1 MENAPKINYT
11 NSNCISFTIGADT
24 WFVSY
29 NSPIVHIQEQQNPR
43 WTHRTDFILVALG
56 DDYNRS
62 KTTARHLN
70 TMLDNFSQPF
80 AGGRYFGRTVYIKKE
95 DLSPNYQRF
104 ADHLGLVNLSEMD
117 NPHKRS
123 ILDDFYLNQIKK
135 QRSDG

>member
-1 MENAPKINYT
+1 MENAPQINYT

-29 NSPIVHIQEQQNPR
+29 NSTIVHIQEQQNPR

-62 KTTARHLN
+62 KTTSRHLN
-70 TMLDNFSQPF
+70 AMLDDFVDKHRYCV
-80 AGGRYFGRTVYIKKE
+80 GRPVYIRKE

-104 ADHLGLVNLSEMD
+104 AEYNGLVDLSTMD
-117 NPHKRS
+117 NPHRRS

-135 QRSDG
+135 QRSDD

>member
-29 NSPIVHIQEQQNPR
+29 NSPIIHIQEQQNPR

-62 KTTARHLN
+62 KTTSRHLN
-70 TMLDNFSQPF
+70 AMLDDFVDKHRYYV
-80 AGGRYFGRTVYIKKE
+80 GRPVYIKKE
-95 DLSPNYQRF
+95 NLSPNYQRF
-104 ADHLGLVNLSEMD
+104 AEYNGLVDLSTMD
-117 NPHKRS
+117 NPHIRS

-135 QRSDG
+135 QRSDN

>member
-1 MENAPKINYT
+1 MESAPQINYT

-62 KTTARHLN
+62 KTTSRHLN
-70 TMLDNFSQPF
+70 AMLDDFVDKH
-80 AGGRYFGRTVYIKKE
+80 RYYFGRTVYIKKE

-117 NPHKRS
+117 NPHRRS

-135 QRSDG
+135 K

>member
-29 NSPIVHIQEQQNPR
+29 NSPIVHIQEQPNAR
-43 WTHRTDFILVALG
+43 WSHVTDFILVSLSE
-56 DDYNRS
+56 DYNRS
-62 KTTARHLN
+62 KTTSRHLN
-70 TMLDNFSQPF
+70 AMLDNFAHKHKSYC
-80 AGGRYFGRTVYIKKE
+80 GRSIYIRKE

-104 ADHLGLVNLSEMD
+104 AEYNGLVDLSTMD
-117 NPHKRS
+117 NPHRRS

-135 QRSDG
+135 N

>member
-1 MENAPKINYT
+1 MKNAPIINYNNT
-11 NSNCISFTIGADT
+11 NCLSFTQGDGT
-24 WFVSY
+24 WFISY
-29 NSPIVHIQEQQNPR
+29 ESPIMHIQKQTSPSYR
-43 WTHRTDFILVALG
+43 GTDYILVALG

-70 TMLDNFSQPF
+70 AMLDNFSEPF
-80 AGGRYFGRTVYIKKE
+80 AGGHYFGRTVYIKKE

-117 NPHKRS
+117 NPHRRS

-135 QRSDG
+135 K